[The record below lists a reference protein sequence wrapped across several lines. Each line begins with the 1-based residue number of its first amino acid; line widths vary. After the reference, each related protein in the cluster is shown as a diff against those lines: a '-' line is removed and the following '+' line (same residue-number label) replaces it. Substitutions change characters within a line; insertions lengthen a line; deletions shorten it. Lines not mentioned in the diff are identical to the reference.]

1 MGGDILLITAAAVVI
16 LAIGDYIWWKIQ
28 MYIFKNKHKN
38 KK

>member
-28 MYIFKNKHKN
+28 IYKFKKN
-38 KK
+38 KKK